1 MEKFERIKY
10 LVNYLNEM
18 TEKYD
23 AGTPEISDRQWD
35 SLYFELKNL
44 EDETGIVFCD
54 SPTQNVHYSV
64 VNSLTKVQ
72 HNHSMLSLAKTK
84 DWNEFLNYFKD
95 KDKDVVGMVK
105 LDGLTCSLEYEDGK
119 LIHAETRGN
128 GVIGEDIFHNALVIP
143 SIPKLIPYYEHL
155 IVDGEIICTDKDFE
169 EFSADF
175 SNSRNF
181 ASGSIRL
188 LDSKE
193 CEKRK
198 LTFVVWNIVDGFN
211 SENSFISKLEKL
223 NTLGFKVVPW
233 TSSFDLDSK
242 DFLIDKAKELG
253 YPIDG
258 LVGRFEDISYGQ
270 SLGET
275 AHHSKAA
282 FAFKFFDETYPTH
295 LINIEWTMGR
305 TGVLTPVAV
314 FEPIEIDN
322 AIIERASL
330 HNISI
335 MEQLNEGIAH
345 KGDILYIYRANMII
359 PQVEEWESN
368 DDGKLL
374 LTPNKCPICGHEV
387 EVQIS
392 DSGTKN
398 LVCKN
403 PDCDGKFINKL
414 DHFCGKKGLDIKGLS
429 KATLE
434 KLISWGWVNNLSDI
448 FTLSQYRK
456 EWIIKPGFGQKS
468 VDKILESIEKS
479 KDTNLESFISSLG
492 IPLIGKTVAK
502 ELVKHIT
509 TYSELREKIQSN
521 FDFSCYEG
529 FADSKTSALLHF
541 NYDEADK
548 IYQYLNCSEKI
559 VEEEEMKSND
569 ALNGLTFVITG
580 KLNNFNNRAEL
591 QSKIESLGGKVTGS
605 ISKNTNYLINND
617 KTSTSTKNLA
627 AQKFGTKIIS
637 ENEFIEKF
645 LLT

>member
-95 KDKDVVGMVK
+95 KDVVGMVK

-169 EFSADF
+169 EFSTDF

-270 SLGET
+270 NLGET

>member
-95 KDKDVVGMVK
+95 KDVVGMVK

-128 GVIGEDIFHNALVIP
+128 GVIGEDIFHNALVIS

-270 SLGET
+270 NLGET

-529 FADSKTSALLHF
+529 FADSKTFALLHF

>member
-84 DWNEFLNYFKD
+84 DWNEFLNYF

-479 KDTNLESFISSLG
+479 KETNLESFISSLG

-509 TYSELREKIQSN
+509 TYSELREKIRSN

-559 VEEEEMKSND
+559 IEEEEMKSND

>member
-95 KDKDVVGMVK
+95 KDVVGMVK

-128 GVIGEDIFHNALVIP
+128 GVIGEDIFHNALVIS

-270 SLGET
+270 NLGET

-617 KTSTSTKNLA
+617 KTSTSAKNLA

>member
-95 KDKDVVGMVK
+95 KDVVGMVK

-143 SIPKLIPYYEHL
+143 SIPKLIPCYEHL

-198 LTFVVWNIVDGFN
+198 LTFVVWNIVEGFN

-223 NTLGFKVVPW
+223 NTLGFKIVPW
-233 TSSFDLDSK
+233 TSNFDLDAK
-242 DFLIDKAKELG
+242 DFLINKAKELG

-368 DDGKLL
+368 DDGELL
-374 LTPNKCPICGHEV
+374 LAPNKCPICGHEV

-521 FDFSCYEG
+521 FDFSYYEG

-559 VEEEEMKSND
+559 VEEEEMKSNNP
-569 ALNGLTFVITG
+569 LNGLTFVITG

-591 QSKIESLGGKVTGS
+591 QFKIESLGGKVTGS

>member
-54 SPTQNVHYSV
+54 SPTQNIHYSV

-84 DWNEFLNYFKD
+84 DWNEFLNYF

-128 GVIGEDIFHNALVIP
+128 GVIGEDIFHNALVIS

-479 KDTNLESFISSLG
+479 KETNLESFISSLG

-509 TYSELREKIQSN
+509 TYSELREKIRSN

-559 VEEEEMKSND
+559 IEEEEMKSND

-617 KTSTSTKNLA
+617 KTSISTKNLA

>member
-95 KDKDVVGMVK
+95 KDVVGMVK

-128 GVIGEDIFHNALVIP
+128 GVIGEDIFHNALVIS